1 MATMDVEAPAPA
13 IDEDLYSR
21 QVRRTCGSPPR
32 PRAAPRARTTYP
44 QHITKTSS
52 LTFRLC
58 LSLSLSRPQLF
69 VMGHQA
75 QARMQ
80 QSNVLVVGLRG
91 AGVELGA

>member
-1 MATMDVEAPAPA
+1 MANTMDVEAPAPA

-21 QVRRTCGSPPR
+21 QVRARAAR
-32 PRAAPRARTTYP
+32 PRAHTTYP
-44 QHITKTSS
+44 QHIKKTSP

-58 LSLSLSRPQLF
+58 VSLSLSRPQLF